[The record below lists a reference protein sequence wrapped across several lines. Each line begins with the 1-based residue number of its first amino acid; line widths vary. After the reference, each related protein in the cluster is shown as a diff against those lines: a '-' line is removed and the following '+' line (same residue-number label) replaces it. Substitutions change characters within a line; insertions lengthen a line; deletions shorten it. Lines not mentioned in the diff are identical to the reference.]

1 MKLCL
6 AGYRIALSAVF
17 ALCAAPAMA
26 ATVVI
31 YSATDLQVVEPLI
44 ADFEKLH
51 PEVKVDYR
59 EMTSTELYARF
70 LKEAGTE
77 SRADIVWSSAM
88 DLQMKLVND
97 GHAQPYESAQTEA
110 LPRWAVWK
118 GEAFGSTYEPV
129 GFVYNRRLLAPDSVP
144 QTHAELLRLLT
155 EHPERF
161 RGRVTTYD
169 PHRSGLG
176 YLLHSQDL
184 EANPVLFWNL
194 VRTLGAVGL
203 DTEPTTAAMID
214 RIVSGRAVLG
224 YNVLSS
230 YALSRAA
237 ADGRIGIV
245 LPRDYTLVMSRIA
258 FISRYAPH
266 PDAARIW
273 LDYLL
278 SKRGQALL
286 NRIGLLS
293 VRSDVAGEGSSAE
306 LRKRLGKA
314 FRPIVLGTGLLTYL
328 DQMKRQLFL
337 DRWDGALNASAQ
349 NSPPQPAAAS
359 KTGR

>member
-1 MKLCL
+1 MRLSL
-6 AGYRIALSAVF
+6 AGHRVALLVLIAICSS
-17 ALCAAPAMA
+17 PAMA
-26 ATVVI
+26 ATVVV
-31 YSATDLQVVEPLI
+31 YASTDLQVVKPLI
-44 ADFEKLH
+44 ADFEMLY
-51 PEVKVDYR
+51 PEVKVDYH
-59 EMTSTELYARF
+59 ELNSTELYARF
-70 LKEAGTE
+70 LREAGTE
-77 SRADIVWSSAM
+77 SRADVVWSSAM

-97 GHAQPYESAQTEA
+97 GHAQPYKSAQTEA
-110 LPRWAVWK
+110 LPPWAVWK
-118 GEAFGSTYEPV
+118 NEAFGTTYEPV
-129 GFVYNRRLLAPDSVP
+129 GFVYNRKLLGADSVP
-144 QTHAELLRLLT
+144 QSHAELQRLLK
-155 EHPERF
+155 EHPDRF
-161 RGRVTTYD
+161 SGRVTTYD

-194 VRTLGAVGL
+194 IAMLGAAGL

-214 RIVSGRAVLG
+214 RITSGRAVLG

-237 ADGRIGIV
+237 SDERIGIV

-266 PDAARIW
+266 PDSARIW

-278 SKRGQALL
+278 SVRGQAVL

-293 VRSDVAGEGSSAE
+293 VRSDVAGEGTSGA
-306 LRKRLGKA
+306 LRRRLGNA

-328 DQMKRQLFL
+328 DQMKRQIFL
-337 DRWDGALNASAQ
+337 DRWDGALGLTVQDLPSR
-349 NSPPQPAAAS
+349 PVAAR
-359 KTGR
+359 KTD

>member
-1 MKLCL
+1 MKFSF
-6 AGYRIALSAVF
+6 AGYCTALIALL
-17 ALCAAPAMA
+17 ALCASPATA

-31 YSATDLQVVEPLI
+31 YAAADLQVVAPLI
-44 ADFEKLH
+44 ADFERLH
-51 PEVKVDYR
+51 PEVKVEYH
-59 EMTSTELYARF
+59 ELNSAELYARF
-70 LKEAGTE
+70 LREAGAE
-77 SRADIVWSSAM
+77 SRADVVWSSAM

-97 GHAQPYESAQTEA
+97 GHAQPYRSAQTEA
-110 LPRWAVWK
+110 LPPWAVWK
-118 GEAFGSTYEPV
+118 GEAFGTTYEPV
-129 GFVYNRRLLAPDSVP
+129 GFVYNRRLLRPDSVP

-161 RGRVTTYD
+161 RRRLTAYD

-194 VRTLGAVGL
+194 VTTLGAVGL
-203 DTEPTTAAMID
+203 DTEPTTAEMID

-237 ADGRIGIV
+237 ADARIGIV

-266 PDAARIW
+266 PDTARIW

-278 SKRGQALL
+278 SSHGQAVL

-293 VRSDVAGEGSSAE
+293 VRSDVAGEGSAAE
-306 LRKRLGKA
+306 LRNRLGKA
-314 FRPIVLGTGLLTYL
+314 FRPIVLGTALLTYL
-328 DQMKRQLFL
+328 DRMKRQLFL
-337 DRWDGALNASAQ
+337 DRWDAALRASEQ
-349 NSPPQPAAAS
+349 TLPPQPAAAR
-359 KTGR
+359 KTDR

>member
-1 MKLCL
+1 MRLSY
-6 AGYRIALSAVF
+6 AGYRGVLIALL
-17 ALCAAPAMA
+17 ALCPAPAIA
-26 ATVVI
+26 ATVVV
-31 YSATDLQVVEPLI
+31 YAAADLQVVAPLI
-44 ADFEKLH
+44 ADFEQLN
-51 PEVKVDYR
+51 PAVKVDYR
-59 EMTSTELYARF
+59 EMNSTELHARF
-70 LKEAGTE
+70 LQEAGTD

-97 GHAQPYESAQTEA
+97 GHAQPYRSAQTEA
-110 LPRWAVWK
+110 LPAWAVWK
-118 GEAFGSTYEPV
+118 GEAFGTTYEPV

-155 EHPERF
+155 EHPQRF
-161 RGRVTTYD
+161 QRRLTSYD

-194 VRTLGAVGL
+194 VKTLGALGL

-237 ADGRIGIV
+237 ADARIGIV

-278 SKRGQALL
+278 SMRGQAVL

-293 VRSDVAGEGSSAE
+293 VRSDVAGEGRSAE

-337 DRWDGALNASAQ
+337 DRWDGALRA
-349 NSPPQPAAAS
+349 PAPLAGNP
-359 KTGR
+359 GR